1 MAEATPDRRGQ
12 IVSMVQ
18 PQDDL
23 VLIHVH
29 TVRRSRTGLQFVG
42 HVEGLGENVT
52 AFKPGDEVCG
62 TAAEV
67 FADYVCVNSNSIEL
81 ASST

>member
-1 MAEATPDRRGQ
+1 MAEATPHRRGQ

-29 TVRRSRTGLQFVG
+29 SVRRNWMGVEFSGL
-42 HVEGLGENVT
+42 VEGVGGNVT
-52 AFKPGDEVCG
+52 AFKPGDAVCG
-62 TAAEV
+62 TADDV
-67 FADYVCVNSNSIEL
+67 FADYVCVNSSSIKL
-81 ASST
+81 VSND